1 MLQKELSELNNY
13 FKNIEDKSLSIV
25 EVPEN
30 QYLCIRIDGFKAT
43 KNFLKDILVNEEFN
57 DYLNN
62 SYTKFFQSFKKYF
75 GRDKHSSIICC
86 FIVNDEISIIL
97 NKNLENDGN
106 RVMKIS
112 TLVSSFFGS
121 YMTQNYI
128 DKNIFFDARPLIL
141 KEDEISKY
149 IRYRFLISKRYA
161 YWKVLKLNKYPNVFE
176 DEIKKNI
183 DTSIESVKKINKIN
197 DAKKIIDTFRFLV
210 TNAKE
215 NTSFNEVLKN
225 NDNFLLNDINTII
238 KKYLVYSNKYL
249 KNPNI
254 ERVI

>member
-43 KNFLKDILVNEEFN
+43 KNFLKDILVNEKFN

-75 GRDKHSSIICC
+75 GREKHSSIICC

-161 YWKVLKLNKYPNVFE
+161 YWKVLRLNNYPNVYE
-176 DEIKKNI
+176 DKTKKDI
-183 DTSIESVKKINKIN
+183 DTCIQEVKKINKIN
-197 DAKKIIDTFRFLV
+197 EAEEIINTFSFLV
-210 TNAKE
+210 TNIKE
-215 NTSFNEVLKN
+215 NTSFSKQLKN
-225 NDNFLLNDINTII
+225 NKFFLLNDINTILMN
-238 KKYLVYSNKYL
+238 YLNYSNK
-249 KNPNI
+249 
-254 ERVI
+254 R